1 MKGANKYICK
11 HLFVG
16 GSESCLSGCFRLF
29 AQKFWEV
36 VGLFCHSL
44 DCRLSGGN
52 TQEVMRTHKTNCCN
66 NLNYLHSPVAGMQED
81 LTCSFM
87 PDKSTHLVKTSLNF
101 GLTQKQ

>member
-1 MKGANKYICK
+1 MAGSVVSQMDYHSQNITLIINCIPKSGLNMKGANKYICK

-44 DCRLSGGN
+44 
-52 TQEVMRTHKTNCCN
+52 T
-66 NLNYLHSPVAGMQED
+66 AG
-81 LTCSFM
+81 
-87 PDKSTHLVKTSLNF
+87 
-101 GLTQKQ
+101 